1 MWVREDKH
9 KSWAVEQ
16 FKRGIKKLLA
26 SHTES
31 LGKHGVRNT
40 YPPGTVP
47 MGSSVNRRGGRGSF
61 TLCLFKWLWNDAQ
74 TKSYSKNQ
82 SSLYMGLLT
91 SLSSLIS
98 RCSISCL
105 HQLVFQSNRDHRRRA
120 KSSTLSSTVET
131 WREALKIMRFGKC
144 LQTSVTA
151 TSNGNTAGR
160 PLVQESGNCGAQ
172 PCLVHFTAQWS
183 WTSHNFICKMRF
195 TVTTSQIM
203 LESKWN
209 IMSGFHPRWLA
220 YSMRSINTVFPLLWG
235 SIPTPFQGK

>member
-1 MWVREDKH
+1 MWVREDEY
-9 KSWAVEQ
+9 KSWVVEQ

-26 SHTES
+26 TES

-40 YPPGTVP
+40 YPTGTVP
-47 MGSSVNRRGGRGSF
+47 MGSSVNRSGDRGSF

-82 SSLYMGLLT
+82 SSLHMGFLT

-98 RCSISCL
+98 RCSVSCL
-105 HQLVFQSNRDHRRRA
+105 HKLIFQSNRDHRRRA
-120 KSSTLSSTVET
+120 KSSTLSSTAEI

-151 TSNGNTAGR
+151 TSNGSAAGR
-160 PLVQESGNCGAQ
+160 PLVQESGTLFG
-172 PCLVHFTAQWS
+172 PFHSSVIFD
-183 WTSHNFICKMRF
+183 FICKMRF

-209 IMSGFHPRWLA
+209 IMSGFQPRWLA

-235 SIPTPFQGK
+235 SIPTPFQGR